1 MLDLNAWREKWSMI
15 EEEEDRIFSSLTI
28 EESVK
33 IYLSLCHTFAPMIHQ
48 TKDIFLH
55 ERENYLRDLQLRMQK
70 LTIWLEKRNEVGT
83 EPT

>member
-15 EEEEDRIFSSLTI
+15 EEEEDRIFSNLTI

-33 IYLSLCHTFAPMIHQ
+33 IYLYLCHTFAPMIHQ

-55 ERENYLRDLQLRMQK
+55 ERENYLRELQLRMRK